1 MYGKN
6 FVICDRERQ
15 YAKNLLQIFSSRH
28 VAGVQLYL
36 FYTIEELQR
45 FALQKKIHILLIAEE
60 YSQKQRAEITA
71 ESKYVLLRE
80 SRELPDGEQGIFRY
94 QSAEAIWTQIVKN
107 VSVKKREPVIADWKV
122 KGELIGI
129 YSPVQRIGK
138 TRFAISL
145 GKKLAEKEPVL
156 YLNLEAYSGEG
167 VYFPEKPEG
176 NLGDLLYYQRQ
187 EKDQLGIRIST
198 IAGQM
203 GRLDYIYP
211 LSYLQDLKAVKKEEW
226 IALFGRICKECI
238 YGKVILDLSDCVDG
252 LFEILECC
260 DVVYTPYIEE
270 TISRAKL
277 MQYTESLRK
286 TGMENILEKTVQKKL
301 NRNKD
306 RKGAGGSRED

>member
-6 FVICDRERQ
+6 FVICDQERQ
-15 YAKNLLQIFSSRH
+15 YAKQLLQIFSSRH
-28 VAGVQLYL
+28 AAGIQLYL

-60 YSQKQRAEITA
+60 YSQKQREEIAA

-80 SRELPDGEQGIFRY
+80 NRDLPEGEQGIFRY
-94 QSAEAIWTQIVKN
+94 QSAEAIWTRIVKS
-107 VSVKKREPVIADWKV
+107 VSVKKQEPVIAGLKMRG
-122 KGELIGI
+122 KLIGI

-198 IAGQM
+198 IAGQLEK
-203 GRLDYIYP
+203 LDYIYP
-211 LSYLQDLKAVKKEEW
+211 LSCLQDLKAVKKEDW
-226 IALFGRICKECI
+226 ITLFGRICKECI

-260 DVVYTPYIEE
+260 DVVYTPYTEE

-277 MQYTESLRK
+277 MQYTENLRK
-286 TGMENILEKTVQKKL
+286 TGKENILEKTVQKKL
-301 NRNKD
+301 NRTKD